1 MAKSRGLGRG
11 LESLIPA
18 APPVAERDAP
28 LREGGDGV
36 WELKV
41 DHIVA
46 NRWQPRRDFDSERLE
61 ELARSIDSDGLIN
74 PLVVR
79 RSNDGGYELIAG
91 ERRLRAMRDILKRET
106 VPVRLMRVEDARMR
120 ELALVENLQR
130 EDLNPIEEATAFD
143 EMVSKLGLTHEEVA
157 KRLNKASGYRSVI
170 TNRIRLLTLPEEVKR
185 LVAERELEP
194 TKARAL
200 AALENPVLQIK
211 LARRIVEEGL
221 SAAQVE
227 KLVADLKKEK
237 NRAPA
242 PEKTV
247 PPHVADLEDRLTH
260 HFGSKVVVEDNNG
273 KGRIVVEYYSVDDAQ
288 RILERMG
295 VRMGDLE

>member
-1 MAKSRGLGRG
+1 MAKVRGLGRG

-28 LREGGDGV
+28 LKEGGDGV
-36 WELKV
+36 WELRV
-41 DHIVA
+41 DRIVA
-46 NRWQPRRDFDSERLE
+46 NRWQPRHEFDQDRLE
-61 ELARSIDSDGLIN
+61 ELARSIETDGLIN

-79 RSNDGGYELIAG
+79 LGQDGGYELIAG
-91 ERRLRAMRDILKRET
+91 ERRLRAMRDVLGRET

-130 EDLNPIEEATAFD
+130 EDLNPIEEAAAFD

-157 KRLNKASGYRSVI
+157 KRLNKGSGYRSVI
-170 TNRIRLLTLPEEVKR
+170 TNRIRLLSLPEEVKR
-185 LVAERELEP
+185 MVAVRELEP
-194 TKARAL
+194 TKARAI

-221 SAAQVE
+221 STAQVE

-237 NRAPA
+237 NRAA
-242 PEKTV
+242 TPEKV
-247 PPHVADLEDRLTH
+247 LPPHVADLEDRLRR
-260 HFGSKVVVEDNNG
+260 HFGSKVVVEDKDG

-295 VRMGDLE
+295 VRLGDLE